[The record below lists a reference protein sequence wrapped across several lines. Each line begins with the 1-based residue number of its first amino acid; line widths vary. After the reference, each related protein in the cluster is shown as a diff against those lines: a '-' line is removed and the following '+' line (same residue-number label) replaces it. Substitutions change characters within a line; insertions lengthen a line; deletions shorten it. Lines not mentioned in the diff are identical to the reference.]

1 MNKTTKT
8 IMKRTKKTKVD
19 DDTFT
24 VDIKELRTELNKI
37 AEKYF
42 TPVPVAPVEEVVVDE
57 LENNYG
63 QPENQTNLLVQIA
76 EITGDESL
84 LAAQYP
90 VTEEEAFQLSDNH
103 LNLRQSNVLTF
114 QLPPFL
120 FRQK

>member
-42 TPVPVAPVEEVVVDE
+42 TRVPVECGIRYVPIKNKRSKSDVNEKS
-57 LENNYG
+57 
-63 QPENQTNLLVQIA
+63 VQ
-76 EITGDESL
+76 D
-84 LAAQYP
+84 
-90 VTEEEAFQLSDNH
+90 H
-103 LNLRQSNVLTF
+103 
-114 QLPPFL
+114 PF
-120 FRQK
+120 FE